1 MFYSIIFFYPLRN
14 LIIPSFKIVEAY
26 LQNIS
31 RDEFLFRLRI
41 GTVYHEK
48 NFLMIEMNNRIEQD
62 LGNMEDEVEC
72 LNQTVTTVTIN
83 ATCDF
88 ALSVNVMMKNASLIC
103 QF

>member
-1 MFYSIIFFYPLRN
+1 MLFKIDILILIFIHKLFYSIIFFYPLRN

-48 NFLMIEMNNRIEQD
+48 NFLMTETNNSQIEKD
-62 LGNMEDEVEC
+62 LENAEDAVEYP
-72 LNQTVTTVTIN
+72 NQTLTI
-83 ATCDF
+83 F
-88 ALSVNVMMKNASLIC
+88 LLQSI
-103 QF
+103 